1 MVLQIKDEHMS
12 DTCIYVISCDTAVK
26 DDTVIHM
33 SDTER
38 KMITELR
45 VLIIFNAYFLKEFKY
60 EEQNTYIIGNKLL
73 VELRATHISKYS
85 ETTNS

>member
-45 VLIIFNAYFLKEFKY
+45 VLIIFNAYFLK
-60 EEQNTYIIGNKLL
+60 
-73 VELRATHISKYS
+73 
-85 ETTNS
+85 